1 LIGEFVN
8 ASAFAVPAPQGLVD
22 RARAFGGFGGYL
34 AMYATTARLTRIN
47 QHRLRRD
54 FSLLLKSLLLKGHAP
69 QALRVPAPGC

>member
-54 FSLLLKSLLLKGHAP
+54 FSLLLKGHAP
-69 QALRVPAPGC
+69 QAHRVPAPGC